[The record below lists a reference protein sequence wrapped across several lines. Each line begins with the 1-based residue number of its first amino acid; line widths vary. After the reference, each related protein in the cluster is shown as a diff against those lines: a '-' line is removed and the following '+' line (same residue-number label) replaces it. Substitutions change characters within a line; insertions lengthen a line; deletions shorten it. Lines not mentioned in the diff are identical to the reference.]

1 MARGALYNR
10 WRSQTFADIL
20 GQEHITRTLQN
31 QIRTGR
37 IAHAYL
43 FTGLRGTGK
52 TSTARIMAKAV
63 NCIGDTDTPPCN
75 KCRICRSITEG
86 RSTDLFEI
94 DGASNRGIDE
104 IRALRE
110 SVAFSPSEGRYKVY
124 VIDEVHML
132 THEAFNALLK
142 TLEEPPPHVI
152 FILCT
157 TEPHRLPDTVLS
169 RCQRFDFRRG
179 SVAAISTKLRRIC
192 EQENIAISDRALMMI
207 ARRATGSF
215 RDAESL
221 LDQLSSY
228 GMEEITETQVQAVL
242 GTVETDLILSLVAA
256 LVRGDTG
263 AGLADIASA
272 MDQGA
277 EPRQLLSEVVD
288 VLRVLMLMLAGRGD
302 DSVTLSEQD
311 RAQLERLV
319 SAGEAELA
327 HVVASLRR
335 FIEAGSQLRTAP
347 RPELPIELAFV
358 ESVLALDRRAADEGR
373 EGPQGGVARTIE
385 TRGQGMPGRQSAP
398 HQRGGTSTN
407 GVTGR
412 SPEHLVSEAQKAS
425 PYAARGASP
434 TASAQVAERGFA
446 PSPVEQTTSEWTL
459 EWVQGN
465 WGRVLTKANAHDP
478 KVGALLQ
485 LAVPVRV
492 NGQRVTLGCG
502 GEFHRKQLSD
512 DKKRRYVESLLGDV
526 LGSTCH
532 ITCVTD
538 PGAVASFVQGARETG
553 PGRAR
558 ENGSLFASD
567 AGKPHASAR
576 LRNHPTI
583 KELERRGGL
592 VQEVRVVPSEETE
605 D

>member
-31 QIRTGR
+31 QIRAGR

-75 KCRICRSITEG
+75 KCRVCRSITEG

-110 SVAFSPSEGRYKVY
+110 NVAFAPSEGRYKVY

-142 TLEEPPPHVI
+142 TLEEPPSHVI

-179 SVAAISTKLRRIC
+179 SVSAISTKLRRIC
-192 EQENIAISDRALMMI
+192 EQEQIAISERALTMI

-228 GMEEITETQVQAVL
+228 GAEEITEAQVQAVL
-242 GTVETDLILSLVAA
+242 GTVETDLILSLVTA
-256 LVRGDTG
+256 LVQADVG
-263 AGLADIASA
+263 AGLGNIADA
-272 MDQGA
+272 MDRGA
-277 EPRQLLSEVVD
+277 EPRQLLSEIVD
-288 VLRVLMLMLAGRGD
+288 ALRALMLILAGRGD
-302 DSVTLSEQD
+302 DAVGLSDQD
-311 RAQLERLV
+311 RVRLEELV
-319 SAGEAELA
+319 ASGAAELA
-327 HVVASLRR
+327 HVVGSLQRFSEAASR
-335 FIEAGSQLRTAP
+335 IRTAS

-358 ESVLALDRRAADEGR
+358 ESVLARDESPLRGRGETPAAAAAWPAEQPVSRPAPKQEPSSSETEPRRT
-373 EGPQGGVARTIE
+373 VAMS
-385 TRGQGMPGRQSAP
+385 GS
-398 HQRGGTSTN
+398 GGTP
-407 GVTGR
+407 R
-412 SPEHLVSEAQKAS
+412 RDAQQSRAYPSQAPVPKAS
-425 PYAARGASP
+425 AR
-434 TASAQVAERGFA
+434 VAEKESALTDVDDA
-446 PSPVEQTTSEWTL
+446 PEWSL

-465 WGRVLTKANAHDP
+465 WGRVLSKATAHDP
-478 KVGALLQ
+478 QVGALLRS
-485 LAVPVRV
+485 AVPTSVR
-492 NGQRVTLGCG
+492 GQQVTIGCS
-502 GEFHRKQLSD
+502 GEFNRKQLSEE
-512 DKKRRYVESLLGDV
+512 KKRRYVEGLLSDV

-532 ITCVTD
+532 IACVTD
-538 PGAVASFVQGARETG
+538 PAAVGGYMPGASAGDPNAG
-553 PGRAR
+553 PG
-558 ENGSLFASD
+558 NGSLFSKD
-567 AGKPHASAR
+567 AGQPEASAS
-576 LRNHPTI
+576 LRNHPTV
-583 KELERRGGL
+583 KELERRGG
-592 VQEVRVVPSEETE
+592 VVHEVRVVGHGGTEE
-605 D
+605 

>member
-31 QIRTGR
+31 QIRAGR

-75 KCRICRSITEG
+75 KCRVCRSITEG

-110 SVAFSPSEGRYKVY
+110 NVAFAPSEGRYKVY

-179 SVAAISTKLRRIC
+179 SVSAISTKLQRIC
-192 EQENIAISDRALMMI
+192 EQEGIAISERALAMI

-228 GMEEITETQVQAVL
+228 GTEEITEAQVQAVL
-242 GTVETDLILSLVAA
+242 GTVETDLILSLVTA
-256 LVRGDTG
+256 LVQADVG
-263 AGLADIASA
+263 AGLADIAAA
-272 MDQGA
+272 MDRGA

-288 VLRVLMLMLAGRGD
+288 ALRALMLILAGRGD
-302 DSVTLSEQD
+302 DAIGLSEQD
-311 RAQLERLV
+311 RARL
-319 SAGEAELA
+319 GELVASEAADLA
-327 HVVASLRR
+327 YVVGSLRR
-335 FIEAGSQLRTAP
+335 FSEAASRIRMAS

-358 ESVLALDRRAADEGR
+358 ESVLARDAGKVGGGQSGTPVEATRSVGRAGPRPAPKQKPPSSRAGTKRSVATSGSGGLPMREPKQGR
-373 EGPQGGVARTIE
+373 SYASRP
-385 TRGQGMPGRQSAP
+385 SAP
-398 HQRGGTSTN
+398 
-407 GVTGR
+407 
-412 SPEHLVSEAQKAS
+412 KAS
-425 PYAARGASP
+425 AR
-434 TASAQVAERGFA
+434 VAERGSA
-446 PSPVEQTTSEWTL
+446 PAQVEDAPEWTL

-465 WGRVLTKANAHDP
+465 WGRVLSKANAHDP
-478 KVGALLQ
+478 QVGALLRS
-485 LAVPVRV
+485 AVPVSVR
-492 NGQRVTLGCG
+492 GQRVTIGCS
-502 GEFHRKQLSD
+502 GEFNRKQLSD
-512 DKKRRYVESLLGDV
+512 DKKRRYVEGLLGDV
-526 LGSTCH
+526 LGGDCH
-532 ITCVTD
+532 IECVTD
-538 PGAVASFVQGARETG
+538 PAAVARFVPGSPAGDPSSG
-553 PGRAR
+553 PG
-558 ENGSLFASD
+558 NGSLFAKS
-567 AGKPHASAR
+567 AGKPEASAS
-576 LRNHPTI
+576 LRNHPTV
-583 KELERRGGL
+583 KELERRGGV
-592 VQEVRVVPSEETE
+592 VQEVHVVAHGGTEE
-605 D
+605 

>member
-1 MARGALYNR
+1 MGRGALYNR

-31 QIRTGR
+31 QIRARR

-63 NCIGDTDTPPCN
+63 NCIGDTDAPPCN
-75 KCRICRSITEG
+75 RCRVCRSITEG

-110 SVAFSPSEGRYKVY
+110 NVAFSPSEGRFKVY

-142 TLEEPPPHVI
+142 TLEEPPAHVI

-179 SVAAISTKLRRIC
+179 SVAAISAKLRRIC
-192 EQENIAISDRALMMI
+192 EQEGIAISDRALALI

-228 GMEEITETQVQAVL
+228 GTDEISEEQVRAVL
-242 GTVETDLILSLVAA
+242 GTVETDLILGLVSA
-256 LVRGDTG
+256 LVQRDMSS
-263 AGLADIASA
+263 GLASIARA

-277 EPRQLLSEVVD
+277 EPRQVVSEVVD
-288 VLRVLMLMLAGRGD
+288 VLRALMFMLVGRGD
-302 DSVTLSEQD
+302 DAVTLAESD
-311 RAQLERLV
+311 RMRLEELV
-319 SAGEAELA
+319 SSGEAKLA
-327 HVVASLRR
+327 HVVGSLRR
-335 FIEAGSQLRTAP
+335 FSDAGSQFRAAA

-358 ESVLALDRRAADEGR
+358 ESVLAMSDGEPASGGPMGPR
-373 EGPQGGVARTIE
+373 EGSSSGSTSR
-385 TRGQGMPGRQSAP
+385 
-398 HQRGGTSTN
+398 RGGSLLS
-407 GVTGR
+407 GAKR
-412 SPEHLVSEAQKAS
+412 SEVDPPSDAPSSGARVHAVREGAHPEPAQAESGLPATAPAATREKPGELPAEA
-425 PYAARGASP
+425 
-434 TASAQVAERGFA
+434 ASAAL
-446 PSPVEQTTSEWTL
+446 TL
-459 EWVQGN
+459 DWVRGN
-465 WGRVLTKANAHDP
+465 WKRVLNKANAHDP
-478 KVGALLQ
+478 QVGALLQ
-485 LAVPVRV
+485 SAFPVRV
-492 NGQRVTLGCG
+492 RGQQVTLGCG

-512 DKKRRYVESLLGDV
+512 EKKRRYVEELLCDV
-526 LGSTCH
+526 LGSPCQ
-532 ITCVTD
+532 IVCVTD
-538 PGAVASFVQGARETG
+538 PDTVSSLVGSSRSAAAAGSGG
-553 PGRAR
+553 
-558 ENGSLFASD
+558 NGSLFAND
-567 AGKPHASAR
+567 AGKPGAEDY
-576 LRNHPTI
+576 LRNHPTV
-583 KELERRGGL
+583 KELERQGGL
-592 VQEVRVVPSEETE
+592 VQEIYVAPNGQREE
-605 D
+605 